1 LEEYIPSFGGAWG
14 GFSFIREK
22 PRFEER
28 VGALDSLKIIF
39 RIE

>member
-1 LEEYIPSFGGAWG
+1 MGEYIPSFGGAWG
-14 GFSFIREK
+14 GFSFIRGK

-28 VGALDSLKIIF
+28 VGALDSLNIIF